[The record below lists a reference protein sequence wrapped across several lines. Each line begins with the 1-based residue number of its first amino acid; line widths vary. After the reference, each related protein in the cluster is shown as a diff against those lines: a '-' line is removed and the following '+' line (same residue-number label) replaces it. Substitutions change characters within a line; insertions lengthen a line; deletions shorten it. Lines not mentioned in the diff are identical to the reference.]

1 MNKDTVTASIV
12 HHEILPVGGLAFGE
26 LDHPLCI
33 IVSIAGAYFKKGQP
47 WKTTGA
53 KVEVT
58 VKYYNEVILAVQE
71 LMEAEAKKASAEKK
85 MDELSRHL
93 EGYFANLAGNETI
106 AA

>member
-12 HHEILPVGGLAFGE
+12 RHGKFPVPGLAFGE
-26 LDHPLCI
+26 LDHPFCI
-33 IVSIAGAYFKKGQP
+33 IVSKAGAYFKKGQP
-47 WKTTGA
+47 WNATGE
-53 KVEVT
+53 KVEVP

-85 MDELSRHL
+85 MDELRRHL
-93 EGYFANLAGNETI
+93 EGYFANQADNKNI